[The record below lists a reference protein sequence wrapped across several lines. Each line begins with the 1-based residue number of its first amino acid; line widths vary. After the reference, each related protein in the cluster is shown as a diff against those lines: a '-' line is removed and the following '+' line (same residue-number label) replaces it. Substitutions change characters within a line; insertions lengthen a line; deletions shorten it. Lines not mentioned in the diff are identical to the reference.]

1 MSIHVSWDSD
11 EKAVIRLDFVGEW
24 TWEEVE
30 QAAQTAHQMKKNC
43 MSPIGVIV
51 DLTKSEHTPYGHI
64 LTHARN
70 FASTASP
77 NWSHTVVI
85 VGANVLI
92 EVISS
97 KLHQIYPRF
106 FKKTFLFASSI
117 DEARQKLIEER
128 QKL

>member
-1 MSIHVSWDSD
+1 MSVHVSWDSD

-30 QAAQTAHQMKKNC
+30 QAVQTVHQMEESC
-43 MSPIGVIV
+43 TSQLAVIV

-77 NWSHTVVI
+77 NWSHIVVI
-85 VGANVLI
+85 VGANVVI

-97 KLHQIYPRF
+97 KLPQIYPRF